1 MLRGIA
7 GLDRKRLQA
16 IFLPWSFL
24 QAGGNQA
31 VVSSGKGEMCAD
43 CSPAAVPCAG
53 HAGIAGT
60 ILPLLTAYLLVSEWG
75 GGGRLLSPKRV

>member
-7 GLDRKRLQA
+7 GRDGQRLQA

-31 VVSSGKGEMCAD
+31 VVSSGKGEMYVD
-43 CSPAAVPCAG
+43 CSPEVVPCAG

-60 ILPLLTAYLLVSEWG
+60 ILPLLTVYLLVSEL
-75 GGGRLLSPKRV
+75 GGRSASLP

>member
-7 GLDRKRLQA
+7 VLDRKRLQA
-16 IFLPWSFL
+16 IFLPGSFL

-31 VVSSGKGEMCAD
+31 VVSSGKGEMYAD
-43 CSPAAVPCAG
+43 CSPEAVPCAG
-53 HAGIAGT
+53 HAGVAGT

-75 GGGRLLSPKRV
+75 RGGRLLSPKRV